1 MNRSKLVVLFASTIL
16 VLSLF
21 FASADVEGLTV
32 TVAPVSLDKS
42 EYTVG
47 EQPIVTVTDTY
58 SNFDPNKIDTIQV
71 VVKAKVT
78 KATVGTTI
86 GTYTIQETGPNTR
99 IFSGKLPPISPQVMF
114 NRAAQQENTWLEV
127 SYTLESTY
135 NAAYAVLLPSEKEPS
150 NGDYGGY
157 ASWDEYCRATYGS
170 DYYYDIADNICY
182 TDELDDDGEQQSD
195 DTLNTPSIPSTHT
208 PTLTGNYQ
216 GTAKWSASFDY
227 YNGNLGSYRENC
239 QYAGNIVLQL
249 QRDGDHVSGNAE
261 VTNYQVVGAIDTST
275 CQAGFDLSGA
285 VDAIVFGS
293 GFSGTVGV
301 LDIDGQ
307 FTTDLLRGQI
317 SGNLGDAVDISGQF
331 TASRV
336 N

>member
-1 MNRSKLVVLFASTIL
+1 MRKTVIL
-16 VLSLF
+16 TAVIVAIIATS
-21 FASADVEGLTV
+21 LTV
-32 TVAPVSLDKS
+32 SLPASGQNYNIPSWIKNNAKWWAEGQIGDSDFVQGIQYLIKQNIMKIPETHKTATSSQGIPNWIKNNAKWWSEGQIGDSDFVQGIQYLVQNGIMDVGVTTSVS
-42 EYTVG
+42 
-47 EQPIVTVTDTY
+47 
-58 SNFDPNKIDTIQV
+58 
-71 VVKAKVT
+71 
-78 KATVGTTI
+78 
-86 GTYTIQETGPNTR
+86 
-99 IFSGKLPPISPQVMF
+99 
-114 NRAAQQENTWLEV
+114 
-127 SYTLESTY
+127 
-135 NAAYAVLLPSEKEPS
+135 
-150 NGDYGGY
+150 
-157 ASWDEYCRATYGS
+157 
-170 DYYYDIADNICY
+170 
-182 TDELDDDGEQQSD
+182 
-195 DTLNTPSIPSTHT
+195 STHT

-239 QYAGNIVLQL
+239 QYVGNIVLQL